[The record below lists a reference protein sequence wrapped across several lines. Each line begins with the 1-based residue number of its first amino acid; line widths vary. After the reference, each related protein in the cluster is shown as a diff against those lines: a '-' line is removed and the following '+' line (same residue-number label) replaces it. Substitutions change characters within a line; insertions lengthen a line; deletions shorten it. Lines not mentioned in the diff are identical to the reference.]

1 MPGFSPPLILFV
13 ELIAVFVGAL
23 SGALSAARASGYGVM
38 GMSCLAFAAGLG
50 GSLTRDLLLQQG
62 TPVALSRV
70 DYLSTV
76 VVAIPVAMLFGR
88 SLTLRGERVIGILDA
103 VGLGW
108 FAIAGTLRALQFEL
122 EPAAAA
128 ALGMVTAIGGGI
140 LRDLLMGRVPTVF
153 RPGELYAM
161 AALLGILVLFV
172 LRGLEAP
179 AVLSV
184 ALAISAGVGVRLVS
198 MGIAWRHLPL
208 KGGAI

>member
-1 MPGFSPPLILFV
+1 MPGFSPSLILIV

-38 GMSCLAFAAGLG
+38 GMGCLAFATGLG

-70 DYLSTV
+70 DYLSMV
-76 VVAIPVAMLFGR
+76 VVAIPVALLFGR
-88 SLTLRGERVIGILDA
+88 SIALRGERVIGILDA

-122 EPAAAA
+122 EPAGAA

-161 AALLGILVLFV
+161 AALIGILVLFV
-172 LRGLEAP
+172 LRALDAP

-184 ALAISAGVGVRLVS
+184 ALAISVGTGVRLVS
-198 MGIAWRHLPL
+198 MGIAWRHPPL
-208 KGGAI
+208 KGRAV

>member
-1 MPGFSPPLILFV
+1 MPGFSPSLILLV
-13 ELIAVFVGAL
+13 ELIAVFVGSL
-23 SGALSAARASGYGVM
+23 SGALSATRASGYGVM
-38 GMSCLAFAAGLG
+38 GMTCLAFAAGLG

-70 DYLSTV
+70 DFLAMV
-76 VVAIPVAMLFGR
+76 VMAIPVALLFGR
-88 SLTLRGERVIGILDA
+88 FIALRGERVIGLLDA

-140 LRDLLMGRVPTVF
+140 LRDLLMGRIPTVF

-161 AALLGILVLFV
+161 AALIGILVFFV
-172 LRGLEAP
+172 LRALEAP

-184 ALAISAGVGVRLVS
+184 ALAIVVGTGVRLVS
-198 MGIAWRHLPL
+198 MGRAWNHLPL
-208 KGGAI
+208 KGGAV